1 MCEGGSLCEGLPRR
15 VCVRG
20 FPACLGCVREAP
32 CPWGGPEGSLLVAA
46 SLCGS
51 PRPGLGV
58 RGAPGASRR
67 GAERVSPLPAGLCV
81 FSSCYASAP
90 RARLTTR
97 GCASPSL
104 PCPPSLP
111 EAAAWLYTRVG
122 TAAAPSP
129 SFVSPPSAGQ
139 RSDAAARAAS
149 CVVNTRRLGRTP
161 LAFPAWKELDL
172 CQYLEAVCSN
182 LP

>member
-111 EAAAWLYTRVG
+111 GGGCLVVHTGRHRRSPEPLLCVPPERGAALRRRSQGCELRSKHSQAG
-122 TAAAPSP
+122 KD
-129 SFVSPPSAGQ
+129 SA
-139 RSDAAARAAS
+139 R
-149 CVVNTRRLGRTP
+149 
-161 LAFPAWKELDL
+161 FPRMEGA
-172 CQYLEAVCSN
+172 
-182 LP
+182 